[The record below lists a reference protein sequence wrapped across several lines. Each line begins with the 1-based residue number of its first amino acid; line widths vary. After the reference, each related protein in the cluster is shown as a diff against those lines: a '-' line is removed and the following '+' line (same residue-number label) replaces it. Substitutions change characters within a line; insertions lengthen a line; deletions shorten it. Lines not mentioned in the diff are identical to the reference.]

1 MIRTMISAFALL
13 IAVTLAV
20 PACAQSFPESGQ
32 VYLSFD
38 PHRQVSTLDVLPG
51 EPFQLWI
58 AVDIPRVPGSPNVGI
73 VGVEGGIAL
82 PPSVEFLN
90 IEFPA
95 PALNLGARFREPGL
109 ETFVV
114 GLGECVPLG
123 IPNTVGV
130 LTLQLVTSGSD
141 IEIGVAAPAVG
152 AAAVSSFA
160 GVGPGWASQDCD
172 SGGLMDLVLFEV
184 SAGPTSNVVL
194 NSTAV
199 PTETMGWSGLK
210 AQFRD

>member
-1 MIRTMISAFALL
+1 MIRTLISAFALL
-13 IAVTLAV
+13 LAISLAV
-20 PACAQSFPESGQ
+20 PAGAKSFPESGH

-38 PHRQVSTLDVLPG
+38 PHRQVSTLAVLPG

-58 AVDIPRVPGSPNVGI
+58 TVDIPRVPGNPKLGI

-82 PPSVEFLN
+82 PPSVEFLE

-95 PALNLGARFREPGL
+95 PALNLGATFREPGL

-130 LTLQLVTSGSD
+130 LTLQLVTPGSD

-160 GVGPGWASQDCD
+160 GIGPGWASMDCD
-172 SGGLMDLVLFEV
+172 LGGSIDLVLFEV
-184 SAGPTSNVVL
+184 SSGPTSNVVL

>member
-20 PACAQSFPESGQ
+20 PACAQLFPESGQ

-82 PPSVEFLN
+82 PPSVQFLE

-114 GLGECVPLG
+114 GLGGPRWDAEPGPRMGRSLSMS
-123 IPNTVGV
+123 TQY
-130 LTLQLVTSGSD
+130 LTFRGSCLKSR
-141 IEIGVAAPAVG
+141 EQTG
-152 AAAVSSFA
+152 
-160 GVGPGWASQDCD
+160 C
-172 SGGLMDLVLFEV
+172 GGSRRTGFLPD
-184 SAGPTSNVVL
+184 P
-194 NSTAV
+194 
-199 PTETMGWSGLK
+199 K
-210 AQFRD
+210 RD